1 MNLYY
6 ELLQFPV
13 FSMREVNKFY
23 SSERTARTA
32 LGKLVKEGMV
42 LKIRNGL
49 YTCRSGENG
58 GPVANRFQIASAI
71 HDTSYGHITLHLNT
85 MELRIRFFM
94 MFM

>member
-13 FSMREVNKFY
+13 FSMREVNTLY

-42 LKIRNGL
+42 
-49 YTCRSGENG
+49 SE
-58 GPVANRFQIASAI
+58 
-71 HDTSYGHITLHLNT
+71 DT
-85 MELRIRFFM
+85 
-94 MFM
+94 